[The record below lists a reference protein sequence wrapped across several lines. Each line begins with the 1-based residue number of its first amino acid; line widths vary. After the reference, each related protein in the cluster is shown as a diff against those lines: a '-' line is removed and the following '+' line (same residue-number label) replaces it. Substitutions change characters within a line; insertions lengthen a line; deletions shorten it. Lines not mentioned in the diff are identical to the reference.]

1 MLVVMQ
7 DDASAISL
15 DPRTLR
21 GLAHPV
27 RVQMLGML
35 RERGPSTATLLAAQ
49 LGLSSAATSYH
60 LRQLAQHGFIVE
72 DTERGNARER
82 WWRAAHRRTTV
93 SDVAPESYGD
103 FEIYLRAVTTQY
115 AARVDR
121 AISEY
126 ATRPE
131 QWVHVGTF
139 SDWSRR
145 LTPEETTAMQD
156 ELIEVINRYR
166 RDEPEIPAP
175 GGAARVVVQLQVMP
189 FPQDAS

>member
-1 MLVVMQ
+1 MLAVVS
-7 DDASAISL
+7 DDSSAISL

-27 RVQMLGML
+27 RVRMLGLL

-72 DTERGNARER
+72 DAERGNARER

-93 SDVAPESYGD
+93 TDVAPESYGD

-115 AARVDR
+115 AARVER
-121 AISEY
+121 AVSEY

-156 ELIEVINRYR
+156 ELVEVINRYR
-166 RDEPEIPAP
+166 AYEDDEPGTAET
-175 GGAARVVVQLQVMP
+175 ARVVVQLQVMP

>member
-1 MLVVMQ
+1 MP
-7 DDASAISL
+7 DDASISL

-21 GLAHPV
+21 ALAHPV
-27 RVQMLGML
+27 RVRMLGLL
-35 RERGPSTATLLAAQ
+35 REHGPSTATLLGTQ

-72 DTERGNARER
+72 DAERGNARER
-82 WWRAAHRRTTV
+82 WWRAAHRQTIV
-93 SDVAPESYGD
+93 ASVAPESYGD
-103 FEIYLRAVTTQY
+103 FEIYLRAVATQY

-121 AISEY
+121 SVSEY

-131 QWVHVGTF
+131 PWVGVGTL

-145 LTPEETTAMQD
+145 LTPDEARAMQE
-156 ELIEVINRYR
+156 ELIEVIGRYR
-166 RDEPEIPAP
+166 PFDDDAPAP
-175 GGAARVVVQLQVMP
+175 EDAARVVVQLQVMP

>member
-1 MLVVMQ
+1 
-7 DDASAISL
+7 
-15 DPRTLR
+15 
-21 GLAHPV
+21 
-27 RVQMLGML
+27 MLGLL

-72 DTERGNARER
+72 DPERGNARER

-93 SDVAPESYGD
+93 SNVDPESYGD
-103 FEIYLRAVTTQY
+103 FEIYLRAVATQY

-121 AISEY
+121 SISEY

-131 QWVHVGTF
+131 PWVGVGTL

-145 LTPEETTAMQD
+145 LTPDETRAMQA
-156 ELIEVINRYR
+156 ELIEVIGRYR
-166 RDEPEIPAP
+166 PAEDEEPAP
-175 GGAARVVVQLQVMP
+175 EGAARVVVQLQLMP

>member
-1 MLVVMQ
+1 MK
-7 DDASAISL
+7 DDASSISL

-72 DTERGNARER
+72 DTDRGNARER

-166 RDEPEIPAP
+166 PDEPEAPAP
-175 GGAARVVVQLQVMP
+175 GDAARVVVQLQVMP
-189 FPQDAS
+189 FPQDPS